1 MDAEAPGLA
10 GTGLG
15 GGVCRYTRVHRR
27 RQVDA
32 SVDSDCGREIETQ
45 AQEDHPAM
53 VLGRPQKAQGR
64 GKHWAPHR
72 QTRGLSHPARS
83 GKASPRQ

>member
-1 MDAEAPGLA
+1 M
-10 GTGLG
+10 
-15 GGVCRYTRVHRR
+15 CRYTRVHRR

-32 SVDSDCGREIETQ
+32 SVDSDCGRETETQ

-64 GKHWAPHR
+64 GNLGRPQKAQA
-72 QTRGLSHPARS
+72 QTDQGPEPSCQVREGFSEAVTSHLGS
-83 GKASPRQ
+83 